1 MKFTWVCSTADNKQ
15 EAKDDIFV
23 HVDEEGGYYIYEA
36 SSPEHWYVHIL
47 SFVIELD
54 IHSRVSICSVATMT
68 KLVQAVGIRSPTSTR
83 KMISKS
89 TIYVIGTSDKR
100 LVEECRP

>member
-23 HVDEEGGYYIYEA
+23 HVDEGGYYIYEA
-36 SSPEHWYVHIL
+36 SSPEHLYVHIL
-47 SFVIELD
+47 SFDIELD
-54 IHSRVSICSVATMT
+54 IHSRVSMCSVATMT